1 MGGTLNFQDYG
12 GTQSMVLTFEL
23 FYGGGGGDMTPFE
36 AMHFLIY
43 LNKSSS
49 SPKLQ

>member
-1 MGGTLNFQDYG
+1 MEGTSNFQDYG

-23 FYGGGGGDMTPFE
+23 FYGGGGGMTPFE